1 VRVSECKF
9 LRGDPVRRDDHG
21 AGQLMA
27 IAGFPTPDPVP
38 PAPDP
43 VPPTPSPPG
52 GPGFPDPRPP
62 VPEPPP
68 AI

>member
-1 VRVSECKF
+1 VRVGGYGADMGEPKEHP
-9 LRGDPVRRDDHG
+9 LPVG
-21 AGQLMA
+21 PGV
-27 IAGFPTPDPVP
+27 PDPRP

-43 VPPTPSPPG
+43 EPPAPTPPG
-52 GPGFPDPRPP
+52 GPGVPDPRPP